1 MGVEAT
7 VDDLRFAARALR
19 ARPGFV
25 IAAVLTLALGIGAN
39 TAIFSVINAFMLKPL
54 PYPDGERL
62 VEVHN
67 SYPGDGLE
75 NAGVSIPDFIDRRDQ
90 ARALE
95 DSALFTWDSFNLA
108 VSGTPERLTGLVATP
123 SLFSTLQVPPVLGR
137 YFSPDE
143 AIPGNDKVVILTFE
157 LWRNRFDGDRDIAGS
172 DIRLNG
178 EQYRVVG
185 VMPEGFSFPNR
196 DIQLYVPFAFTKEQ
210 MSDESRGNEF
220 SMSIGRLARGA
231 TIEQLNAQM
240 DSIVQSN
247 KDRFVGLSE
256 RGAGYADFLERSGFS
271 GRAQSW
277 RDYLVGDVQVT
288 LLVLQGVVVFVLL
301 IACANV
307 ANLML
312 SRVLGRARELAMR
325 SAVGA
330 ERARVSRQLVLEG
343 VLLGLGGGVL
353 GLILSF
359 VIIQLIELFGI
370 DRSSQNFDVV
380 IDPYVLLFAFLV
392 SVAAGV
398 AFSLISVLA
407 ALRLDTQRVIRG
419 GGGQTASAGRLT
431 ARSVLVSFQVA
442 LAVTLLVGA
451 GLLLRSFQNLQ
462 EQSPGF
468 DPEGV
473 VAVQLELAGRNY
485 EDSDTRRNF
494 LDRLLASIRQQ
505 PGMTRVALTDILP
518 FNHGGAQSSY
528 DIEGYSQASGESRPH
543 GHRRVVSEDYFQA
556 MGIPLVQG
564 RAFDAAIDGVDAP
577 RAVIVDELLASKYF
591 KDVSPLGRR
600 ITSDED
606 ENGNA
611 ILATIVGVVGT
622 IKHDRLNETSS
633 KETYFYF
640 SRQAVP
646 GRASVVVRTSLPPA
660 TAARQIREAVVGV
673 DPEQPVF
680 GMMTMDERIA
690 RSLGEQ
696 RAPTMLLSMFSVVAV
711 LLAVVGIYGVLSYSV
726 GQRTT
731 ELGVRMALGAET
743 GNVLGLVLRQGA
755 WLIGAGLLAGVLAAL
770 LLTRF
775 LGSLLFG
782 ISMFDPLTY
791 GLVALLLM
799 TVGVAACGLPAWRAT
814 RISPI
819 AALRYQ

>member
-1 MGVEAT
+1 MRAIL
-7 VDDLRFAARALR
+7 DDFRFASRALR

-25 IAAVLTLALGIGAN
+25 IASVLTLALGIGAN

-67 SYPGDGLE
+67 TYPGNGLE
-75 NAGVSIPDFIDRRDQ
+75 NAGVSIPDFLDRREQ
-90 ARALE
+90 AAAL
-95 DSALFTWDSFNLA
+95 DDTALYTWNSFNLA

-123 SLFSTLQVPPVLGR
+123 SLFSTLQVPPAIGR
-137 YFSPDE
+137 PFTADE
-143 AIPGNDKVVILTFE
+143 AIPGNEKVVVLTWD
-157 LWRNRFDGDRDIAGS
+157 LWQNRFNGDRNIAGS

-178 EQYRVVG
+178 ERYRVVG

-196 DIQLYVPFAFTKEQ
+196 DIQLYVPFAFTAEQ
-210 MSDESRGNEF
+210 MSDESRGQEF
-220 SMSIGRLARGA
+220 SNSIGRLAPDA
-231 TIEQLNAQM
+231 TIEQLNTQM

-247 KDRFVGLSE
+247 KDRFVGISE
-256 RGAGYADFLERSGFS
+256 RGATYVDFLERSGFT
-271 GRAQSW
+271 GRAVGF
-277 RDYLVGDVQVT
+277 RDYLVGDVQTT

-312 SRVLGRARELAMR
+312 ARVLGRARELAMR

-330 ERARVSRQLVLEG
+330 ERTRVARQLVLEG

-359 VIIQLIELFGI
+359 IIIQLIGVFGI

-392 SVAAGV
+392 SVAAGI
-398 AFSLISVLA
+398 AFSLISVFA
-407 ALRLDTQRVIRG
+407 AWRMDTQQVIRAG
-419 GGGQTASAGRLT
+419 GRQTANRGSLT
-431 ARSVLVSFQVA
+431 ARGVLVSFQVA

-462 EQSPGF
+462 EESPGF

-473 VAVQLELAGRNY
+473 VAVQLELTGPQY
-485 EDSDTRRNF
+485 EDWGVRRAF
-494 LDRLLASIRQQ
+494 LDNTLANIRQQ
-505 PGMTRVALTDILP
+505 PGMSQAAITSALP
-518 FNHGGAQSSY
+518 FSHQAGQSSY
-528 DIEGYSQASGESRPH
+528 SIEGYTQAAGESLPH
-543 GHRRVVSEDYFQA
+543 GHRRIVSEDYFRA
-556 MGIPLVQG
+556 MGIPMLQG
-564 RAFDAAIDGVDAP
+564 RTFDAGIDGIDSP
-577 RAVIVDELLASKYF
+577 RAAIVDELLVRKYF
-591 KDVSPLGRR
+591 RDGNPLGRR
-600 ITSDED
+600 IWSDLD
-606 ENGNA
+606 ENGDPVW
-611 ILATIVGVVGT
+611 ATIVGVVGT
-622 IKHDRLNETSS
+622 IKHDRLNETTS

-640 SRQAVP
+640 SRQLVP
-646 GRASVVVRTSLPPA
+646 GGASVVVRTSLPPA
-660 TAARQIREAVVGV
+660 AAGRQIRDAVMAV

-680 GMMTMDERIA
+680 GMLTMDERIA

-731 ELGVRMALGAET
+731 ELGVRMALGAEA
-743 GNVLGLVLRQGA
+743 GNVLALVLGQGA
-755 WLIGAGLLAGVLAAL
+755 WLIGTGLVIGVLTAL
-770 LLTRF
+770 MLARF

-782 ISMFDPLTY
+782 ISTFDPLTY
-791 GLVALLLM
+791 GLVPLLLLA
-799 TVGVAACGLPAWRAT
+799 VGMAACGLPAWRAT

-819 AALRYQ
+819 AALRHE

>member
-1 MGVEAT
+1 MRPIL
-7 VDDLRFAARALR
+7 DDLRFASRALR

-62 VEVHN
+62 VEIHN
-67 SYPGDGLE
+67 TYPGNGLE

-90 ARALE
+90 AVALA
-95 DSALFTWDSFNLA
+95 DTALYTWNSFNLA
-108 VSGTPERLTGLVATP
+108 ASGTPERLTGLVATP
-123 SLFSTLQVPPVLGR
+123 SLFSTLQVTPVIGR
-137 YFSPDE
+137 AFTADE
-143 AIPGNDKVVILTFE
+143 AIPGNEKVVVLGYD
-157 LWRNRFDGDRDIAGS
+157 LWRNRFNGDREIAGS

-178 EQYRVVG
+178 ERYRVVG
-185 VMPEGFSFPNR
+185 VMPEGFSFPYR
-196 DIQLYVPFAFTKEQ
+196 DIQLYVPFAFTAEQ
-210 MSDESRGNEF
+210 MSDESRGQEF
-220 SMSIGRLARGA
+220 SMSIGRLAPNA

-256 RGAGYADFLERSGFS
+256 RAAGYIDFLERSGFT
-271 GRAQSW
+271 GRAVAF
-277 RDYLVGDVQVT
+277 RDYLVGDVQTT

-312 SRVLGRARELAMR
+312 ARVLGRARELAMR

-330 ERARVSRQLVLEG
+330 ERTRVARQLVLEG
-343 VLLGLGGGVL
+343 VLLGLAAGVL

-359 VIIQLIELFGI
+359 IIIQLIGVFGI
-370 DRSSQNFDVV
+370 DRSWQNFDVV

-398 AFSLISVLA
+398 AFSLISVFSA
-407 ALRLDTQRVIRG
+407 WRMDMHRVIRE
-419 GGGQTASAGRLT
+419 GGGQTANRGSLT
-431 ARSVLVSFQVA
+431 ARGVLVSFQVA

-462 EQSPGF
+462 EESPGF

-473 VAVQLELAGRNY
+473 VAVQLELTGPQY
-485 EDSDTRRNF
+485 EDRDARRAF
-494 LDRLLASIRQQ
+494 MDKMLANIRQQ
-505 PGMTRVALTDILP
+505 PGMSQVAITSALP
-518 FNHGGAQSSY
+518 FSHQGGQSSY
-528 DIEGYSQASGESRPH
+528 SIEAYTPSAGETGPH
-543 GHRRVVSEDYFQA
+543 GHRRIVSEDYFRA
-556 MGIPLVQG
+556 MGIPLLQG
-564 RAFDAAIDGVDAP
+564 RPFDAGVDGIDSP
-577 RAVIVDELLASKYF
+577 RAVIVDELLVRKYF
-591 KDVSPLGRR
+591 PDGNPLGRR
-600 ITSDED
+600 INSDLD
-606 ENGNA
+606 ENGDPVW
-611 ILATIVGVVGT
+611 ATIIGVVGT
-622 IKHDRLNETSS
+622 IKHDRLDETTS

-640 SRQAVP
+640 SRQVVP
-646 GRASVVVRTSLPPA
+646 AGASVVVRTSLSPA
-660 TAARQIREAVVGV
+660 TAGRQIRDAVMAV

-680 GMMTMDERIA
+680 GTMTMDERIA

-696 RAPTMLLSMFSVVAV
+696 RAPAFLLSMFSVVAV

-731 ELGVRMALGAET
+731 ELGVRIALGAET
-743 GNVLGLVLRQGA
+743 GNVLALVLGQGA
-755 WLIGAGLLAGVLAAL
+755 WLIGTGLVVGVLAAL
-770 LLTRF
+770 MLTRF

-782 ISMFDPLTY
+782 ISTFDPLTY
-791 GLVALLLM
+791 GLVPLLLLAVGM
-799 TVGVAACGLPAWRAT
+799 TACGLPAWRAT
-814 RISPI
+814 RISPVS
-819 AALRYQ
+819 ALRHE

>member
-7 VDDLRFAARALR
+7 VDDLRFAFRALR

-39 TAIFSVINAFMLKPL
+39 AAIFSVINAFMLKPL

-178 EQYRVVG
+178 EPYRVVG

-564 RAFDAAIDGVDAP
+564 RAFDAATDGVDAP

>member
-1 MGVEAT
+1 MRAIL
-7 VDDLRFAARALR
+7 DDFRFASRALR

-25 IAAVLTLALGIGAN
+25 VAAVLTLALGIGAN

-67 SYPGDGLE
+67 SYPGNGLE
-75 NAGVSIPDFIDRRDQ
+75 NAGVSIPDFVDRREQ
-90 ARALE
+90 AAALA
-95 DSALFTWDSFNLA
+95 DTALYTWNSFNLA

-123 SLFSTLQVPPVLGR
+123 SLFSTLQVPPVIGR
-137 YFSPDE
+137 PFAADE
-143 AIPGNDKVVILTFE
+143 GVPGNEKVVILTYD
-157 LWRNRFDGDRDIAGS
+157 LWQNRFDADRNIAGS
-172 DIRLNG
+172 YIRLNG

-196 DIQLYVPFAFTKEQ
+196 DIQLYVPFAFTAEQ

-220 SMSIGRLARGA
+220 SMSIGRLAPGA
-231 TIEQLNAQM
+231 TIAQLDAQM

-247 KDRFVGLSE
+247 KDRFIGLSD
-256 RGAGYADFLERSGFS
+256 RAAGYVDFLERSGFS

-277 RDYLVGDVQVT
+277 RDYLVGDVRTT
-288 LLVLQGVVVFVLL
+288 LLVLQGAVVFVLL

-330 ERARVSRQLVLEG
+330 ERTRVARQLVLEG
-343 VLLGLGGGVL
+343 VLLGLAGGVV

-359 VIIQLIELFGI
+359 IIIQLIELFGI

-398 AFSLISVLA
+398 AFSLISVFA
-407 ALRLDTQRVIRG
+407 AWRMDTQWVVRD
-419 GGGQTASAGRLT
+419 GGGQSASRSSLT
-431 ARSVLVSFQVA
+431 ARGVLVSFQVA

-451 GLLLRSFQNLQ
+451 GLLLRSFQILQ

-473 VAVQLELAGRNY
+473 VAVQLELTGRSY
-485 EDSDTRRNF
+485 EDSERRLAF
-494 LDRLLASIRQQ
+494 LDRMLANIRQE
-505 PGMTRVALTDILP
+505 PGVTHVAFTDALP
-518 FNHGGAQSSY
+518 FNYDGGQASY
-528 DIEGYSQASGESRPH
+528 SVEGYTEASGESRPH
-543 GHRRVVSEDYFQA
+543 GHRRIVSEDYFQA
-556 MGIPLVQG
+556 MGIPLLQG
-564 RAFDAAIDGVDAP
+564 RAFDAVVDGVDSP
-577 RAVIVDELLASKYF
+577 PAVIVDELLVRKYF
-591 KDVSPLGRR
+591 RDGNALGRR

-606 ENGNA
+606 ENGNPVW
-611 ILATIVGVVGT
+611 ATIVGVVGT
-622 IKHDRLNETSS
+622 IKHDRLNETTS
-633 KETYFYF
+633 KETYFFF
-640 SRQAVP
+640 SRQSVP
-646 GRASVVVRTSLPPA
+646 SRASVVVRTSLPPE
-660 TAARQIREAVVGV
+660 TAGRQIRDAVMAV
-673 DPEQPVF
+673 DPEQPVY

-743 GNVLGLVLRQGA
+743 GNVLALVMRQGA
-755 WLIGAGLLAGVLAAL
+755 WLIGAGLVVGVVAAL
-770 LLTRF
+770 ALTRF

-791 GLVALLLM
+791 GLVALLLVA
-799 TVGVAACGLPAWRAT
+799 VGIAACTLPAWRAT
-814 RISPI
+814 RISPV
-819 AALRYQ
+819 AALRHS

>member
-1 MGVEAT
+1 MRAIL
-7 VDDLRFAARALR
+7 DDFRFASRALR

-62 VEVHN
+62 VEIHN
-67 SYPGDGLE
+67 TYPGNGLE
-75 NAGVSIPDFIDRRDQ
+75 NAGVSIPDFLDRREQ
-90 ARALE
+90 AAAL
-95 DSALFTWDSFNLA
+95 DDTALFTWDSFNLA

-123 SLFSTLQVPPVLGR
+123 SLFSTLQVSPAIGR
-137 YFSPDE
+137 AFTGDE
-143 AIPGNDKVVILTFE
+143 AIPGNEKVVVLTYD
-157 LWRNRFDGDRDIAGS
+157 LWQNRFNGDRNIAGS

-178 EQYRVVG
+178 GQYRVVG
-185 VMPEGFSFPNR
+185 VMPEGFSFPHR
-196 DIQLYVPFAFTKEQ
+196 DIQLYVPFAFTPDQ
-210 MSDESRGNEF
+210 MSDESRGQEF
-220 SMSIGRLARGA
+220 SQSIGRLAPGA
-231 TIEQLNAQM
+231 TVEQLNAQL

-247 KDRFVGLSE
+247 KDRFVGISE
-256 RGAGYADFLERSGFS
+256 RAANYVDFLERSGFT

-277 RDYLVGDVQVT
+277 RDYLVGDVQTT

-330 ERARVSRQLVLEG
+330 ERTRVARQLVLEG
-343 VLLGLGGGVL
+343 VLLGLAGGLL

-359 VIIQLIELFGI
+359 MIIQLIEVFGI

-398 AFSLISVLA
+398 AFSIISVFA
-407 ALRLDTQRVIRG
+407 AWRMDVQRVIRE
-419 GGGQTASAGRLT
+419 GGGQTSSRGSLT

-462 EQSPGF
+462 EESPGF

-473 VAVQLELAGRNY
+473 VAVQLELTGSGY
-485 EDSDTRRNF
+485 EDREVRRTF
-494 LDRLLASIRQQ
+494 LDNMLANIRQQ
-505 PGMTRVALTDILP
+505 PGMTQAAVTSALP
-518 FNHGGAQSSY
+518 FSHQGGQSSY
-528 DIEGYSQASGESRPH
+528 LIEGYTQAAGESLPH
-543 GHRRVVSEDYFQA
+543 GHRRTVSEDYFRA
-556 MGIPLVQG
+556 MGIPLLQG
-564 RAFDAAIDGVDAP
+564 RMFDAGIDGIDSP
-577 RAVIVDELLASKYF
+577 RAVIVDELLVRKYF
-591 KDVSPLGRR
+591 RDGNPLGRR
-600 ITSDED
+600 IWSDLD
-606 ENGNA
+606 ENGDPVW
-611 ILATIVGVVGT
+611 ATVVGVVGT
-622 IKHDRLNETSS
+622 IKHDRLNETTS

-640 SRQAVP
+640 ARQLVP
-646 GRASVVVRTSLPPA
+646 QGGSVVVRTSLPPA
-660 TAARQIREAVVGV
+660 TAGRQIRDAVLAV

-680 GMMTMDERIA
+680 GMMTMDERIS

-743 GNVLGLVLRQGA
+743 GNVLALVMGQGA
-755 WLIGAGLLAGVLAAL
+755 WLIGAGLVTGVLAAL
-770 LLTRF
+770 ALTRF

-791 GLVALLLM
+791 GLVVLLLVA
-799 TVGVAACGLPAWRAT
+799 VGIAACTLPAWRAT
-814 RISPI
+814 RISPV
-819 AALRYQ
+819 AALRHE

>member
-1 MGVEAT
+1 MRAIL
-7 VDDLRFAARALR
+7 DDLRFASRALR

-62 VEVHN
+62 VEIHN
-67 SYPGDGLE
+67 TYPGNGLE
-75 NAGVSIPDFIDRRDQ
+75 NAGVSIPDFLDRRDQ
-90 ARALE
+90 AAALA
-95 DSALFTWDSFNLA
+95 DTALYTWDSFNLA

-123 SLFSTLQVPPVLGR
+123 SLFSTLQVSPAVGR
-137 YFSPDE
+137 SFTSDE
-143 AIPGNDKVVILTFE
+143 AVPGNDRVVVLTYD
-157 LWRNRFDGDRDIAGS
+157 LWQNRFNGDRNIADR

-185 VMPEGFSFPNR
+185 VMPEGFSFPSR
-196 DIQLYVPFAFTKEQ
+196 EVQVYVPFAFTAEQ
-210 MSDESRGNEF
+210 MSDESRGHEF
-220 SMSIGRLARGA
+220 SASIGRLSPNA

-247 KDRFVGLSE
+247 KDRFVGVSE
-256 RGAGYADFLERSGFS
+256 RVAAYVDFLERSGFT
-271 GRAQSW
+271 GRAVTF
-277 RDYLVGDVQVT
+277 RDYLVGDVQTT

-301 IACANV
+301 IACSNV

-312 SRVLGRARELAMR
+312 ARVLGRARELAMR

-330 ERARVSRQLVLEG
+330 ERTRVARQLVLEG
-343 VLLGLGGGVL
+343 VLLGLIGGVL

-359 VIIQLIELFGI
+359 VIIQLIGIFGI

-392 SVAAGV
+392 SVGAGV

-407 ALRLDTQRVIRG
+407 AWRMDMQRVIRE
-419 GGGQTASAGRLT
+419 GGGQTASRGSLT
-431 ARSVLVSFQVA
+431 ARGALVSFQVA
-442 LAVTLLVGA
+442 LAVTLLVGS

-462 EQSPGF
+462 EESPGF

-473 VAVQLELAGRNY
+473 VAVQLELTGRKY
-485 EDSDTRRNF
+485 EDSAERGAF
-494 LDRLLASIRQQ
+494 LDRILANIRQQ
-505 PGMTRVALTDILP
+505 PGMSQVALTNVLP
-518 FNHGGAQSSY
+518 FNYGVSQSSY
-528 DIEGYSQASGESRPH
+528 SIEGFVQAAGESPPH
-543 GHRRVVSEDYFQA
+543 GHRRSVSEDYFRA
-556 MGIPLVQG
+556 MGIPLLQG
-564 RAFDAAIDGVDAP
+564 RTFDAGIDGIDSP
-577 RAVIVDELLASKYF
+577 RAIIVDELLVDKYF
-591 KDVSPLGRR
+591 ADGNPLGRR
-600 ITSDED
+600 INSGDLD
-606 ENGNA
+606 ANGDP
-611 ILATIVGVVGT
+611 IWATIVGVVGT
-622 IKHDRLNETSS
+622 IKHERLNEPTS

-640 SRQAVP
+640 SRQSVP
-646 GRASVVVRTSLPPA
+646 AGASVVVRTSLPPT
-660 TAARQIREAVVGV
+660 TAGRQIREAVMAV

-731 ELGVRMALGAET
+731 ELGVRIALGAET
-743 GNVLGLVLRQGA
+743 GNVLGLVLGQGA
-755 WLIGAGLLAGVLAAL
+755 WLIGTGLVVGVLAAL
-770 LLTRF
+770 MLTRF

-782 ISMFDPLTY
+782 ISTFDPLTY
-791 GLVALLLM
+791 GLVPLLLLA
-799 TVGVAACGLPAWRAT
+799 VGMAACGLPAWRAT
-814 RISPI
+814 RITPVS
-819 AALRYQ
+819 ALRHE

>member
-1 MGVEAT
+1 MSAIL
-7 VDDLRFAARALR
+7 DDLRFASRALR

-62 VEVHN
+62 VEIHN
-67 SYPGDGLE
+67 TYPGNGLD
-75 NAGVSIPDFIDRRDQ
+75 NAGVSIPDFIDRREQ
-90 ARALE
+90 A
-95 DSALFTWDSFNLA
+95 SALVDTALYTWNSFNLA

-123 SLFSTLQVPPVLGR
+123 SLFSTLRVSPAIGR
-137 YFSPDE
+137 PFTADE
-143 AIPGNDKVVILTFE
+143 AIPGNEKVVILTYD
-157 LWRNRFDGDRDIAGS
+157 LWQNRFNGDRDIAGS
-172 DIRLNG
+172 DVRLNG

-196 DIQLYVPFAFTKEQ
+196 DIQLYVPFAFTTEQ

-220 SMSIGRLARGA
+220 SMSIGRLAPGA
-231 TIEQLNAQM
+231 TIAQLDAQM

-256 RGAGYADFLERSGFS
+256 RAAGYVDFLTRSGFT

-277 RDYLVGDVQVT
+277 RDYQVGGVQVT

-312 SRVLGRARELAMR
+312 ARVLGRARELAMR

-330 ERARVSRQLVLEG
+330 ERTRVARQLVLEG
-343 VLLGLGGGVL
+343 VLLGLAGGVL

-359 VIIQLIELFGI
+359 IIIQLIEVFGI

-380 IDPYVLLFAFLV
+380 IDPSVLLFAFLV

-407 ALRLDTQRVIRG
+407 AWRMDAQRVIRE
-419 GGGQTASAGRLT
+419 GGGQTASRASLT
-431 ARSVLVSFQVA
+431 ARGVLVSFQVA

-473 VAVQLELAGRNY
+473 VAVQLELTGRSY
-485 EDSDTRRNF
+485 EDNERRLAF
-494 LDRLLASIRQQ
+494 LERMLTNIRRQ
-505 PGMTRVALTDILP
+505 PGMTQVGLTDVLP
-518 FNHGGAQSSY
+518 FNYDGSQASY
-528 DIEGYSQASGESRPH
+528 SVEGYTEASGESKPH

-556 MGIPLVQG
+556 MGISLLQG
-564 RAFDAAIDGVDAP
+564 RAFDAAVDGIDSP
-577 RAVIVDELLASKYF
+577 PAVIVDELLVRKYF
-591 KDVSPLGRR
+591 RDGNALGRR
-600 ITSDED
+600 ISSEED
-606 ENGNA
+606 ENGDP
-611 ILATIVGVVGT
+611 IWATIVGVADT
-622 IKHDRLNETSS
+622 IKHDRLTETTS
-633 KETYFYF
+633 KETYYYF
-640 SRQAVP
+640 FRQSVP
-646 GRASVVVRTSLPPA
+646 GRASVVVRTSLPPE
-660 TAARQIREAVVGV
+660 TAGRQIREAVMTV
-673 DPEQPVF
+673 DPEQPVY

-711 LLAVVGIYGVLSYSV
+711 LLSVVGIYGVLSYSV

-743 GNVLGLVLRQGA
+743 GNVLALVLGQGA
-755 WLIGAGLLAGVLAAL
+755 WLIGAGLTAGLVAAL
-770 LLTRF
+770 ALTRF

-782 ISMFDPLTY
+782 ISTFDPLTY
-791 GLVALLLM
+791 GLVVLLLVA
-799 TVGVAACGLPAWRAT
+799 VGVAACTLPAWRAT
-814 RISPI
+814 RISPV

>member
-1 MGVEAT
+1 MRAIL
-7 VDDLRFAARALR
+7 DDFRFASRALR

-67 SYPGDGLE
+67 TYPGNGLE
-75 NAGVSIPDFIDRRDQ
+75 NAGVSIPDFLDRREQ
-90 ARALE
+90 AAAL
-95 DSALFTWDSFNLA
+95 DDTALYTWNSFNLA

-123 SLFSTLQVPPVLGR
+123 SLFSTLQVPPVIGR
-137 YFSPDE
+137 HFTADE
-143 AIPGNDKVVILTFE
+143 AIPGNEKVVVLTYD
-157 LWRNRFDGDRDIAGS
+157 LWQNRFNGDHNIAGS

-196 DIQLYVPFAFTKEQ
+196 DIQLYVPFAFTAEQ
-210 MSDESRGNEF
+210 MSDESRGHEF
-220 SMSIGRLARGA
+220 SMSIGRLAPGA
-231 TIEQLNAQM
+231 TIAQLDAQM

-247 KDRFVGLSE
+247 KDRFIGISE
-256 RGAGYADFLERSGFS
+256 RAAGYVDFLERSGFT
-271 GRAQSW
+271 GRALAF
-277 RDYLVGDVQVT
+277 RDYLVGDVQIT

-312 SRVLGRARELAMR
+312 ARVLGRARELAMR

-330 ERARVSRQLVLEG
+330 ERTRVARQLVLEG
-343 VLLGLGGGVL
+343 VLLGLAGGVL

-359 VIIQLIELFGI
+359 IIIQLIEVFGI

-380 IDPYVLLFAFLV
+380 IGPYVLLFAFLV

-398 AFSLISVLA
+398 AFSLISVFA
-407 ALRLDTQRVIRG
+407 AWRMDMQRVIRE
-419 GGGQTASAGRLT
+419 GGGQTASRGSLT
-431 ARSVLVSFQVA
+431 ARGVLVSFQVA

-462 EQSPGF
+462 EESPGF

-473 VAVQLELAGRNY
+473 VAMQLELTGRNY
-485 EDSDTRRNF
+485 EDGEQRLAF
-494 LDRLLASIRQQ
+494 LDRMLANIRQE
-505 PGMTRVALTDILP
+505 PGMTHVALTDVLP
-518 FNHGGAQSSY
+518 FNYDGGQASY
-528 DIEGYSQASGESRPH
+528 RVEGYTQASGESQPH

-556 MGIPLVQG
+556 MGIPLLQG
-564 RAFDAAIDGVDAP
+564 RAFDAMIDGVDSPQAI
-577 RAVIVDELLASKYF
+577 IVDELLVRKYF
-591 KDVSPLGRR
+591 RDGNALGRR
-600 ITSDED
+600 ISSDED
-606 ENGNA
+606 ENGDA
-611 ILATIVGVVGT
+611 VWATIVGVVGT
-622 IKHDRLNETSS
+622 IKHDRLNEATS
-633 KETYFYF
+633 KETYFFF
-640 SRQAVP
+640 SRQSVP

-660 TAARQIREAVVGV
+660 TTGRQIRDAVMAV

-680 GMMTMDERIA
+680 GLMTMDERIA

-743 GNVLGLVLRQGA
+743 GNVLALVLRQGA
-755 WLIGAGLLAGVLAAL
+755 WLIGAGLVTGVLAAL

-775 LGSLLFG
+775 LDSLLFG

-791 GLVALLLM
+791 GLVALLLVA
-799 TVGVAACGLPAWRAT
+799 VGTAACGLPAWRAT

-819 AALRYQ
+819 AALRYE